1 MYCAA
6 LLHVSLIHT
15 LDSSAVDFLL
25 ETKCLYM
32 YAISVS
38 LRHSVHCMRAS
49 LIIHFHFPSL
59 AFVSSV
65 LLSSIDNFLLQ
76 VGWAV
81 ATGKCMNGHNF
92 VAQTTEAAN

>member
-1 MYCAA
+1 
-6 LLHVSLIHT
+6 
-15 LDSSAVDFLL
+15 
-25 ETKCLYM
+25 M

-38 LRHSVHCMRAS
+38 LRHSVHCMRAAS

-76 VGWAV
+76 VGWA
-81 ATGKCMNGHNF
+81 TGKCKNGHHF